1 MTEITMTKKYK
12 ILAKYIKDMSS
23 ETPSIETYLF
33 VKERISKYSLSIDI
47 QSKALKNKHVE
58 IDTALKF
65 SDKENNDKKSYFEV
79 VFSTVVKINDEVSE
93 KKEIEKILLCDVQ
106 VEIYPELEKAFEN
119 MLNNSGYTGMKIEKK
134 IDFENLYN
142 KRFN

>member
-1 MTEITMTKKYK
+1 MTKKYK

-23 ETPSIETYLF
+23 ETPNIETYLF

-58 IDTALKF
+58 VNTTLKF
-65 SDKENNDKKSYFEV
+65 SDKENNNNKSYFEI
-79 VFSTVVKINDEVSE
+79 VFSTIVKINDEVSE

-106 VEIYPELEKAFEN
+106 VEIYPELEVAFEN

>member
-1 MTEITMTKKYK
+1 MTKKYK

-58 IDTALKF
+58 VNTTLKF
-65 SDKENNDKKSYFEV
+65 SDKEDNDNKSYFEI
-79 VFSTVVKINDEVSE
+79 VFSTVVKINDEVSK

-119 MLNNSGYTGMKIEKK
+119 MLNNSGYTGIKIEKK
-134 IDFENLYN
+134 IDFENLYD

>member
-1 MTEITMTKKYK
+1 MTKKYK

-58 IDTALKF
+58 IDTTLKF

-79 VFSTVVKINDEVSE
+79 VFSTIVKINDEVSE

-134 IDFENLYN
+134 IDFEKLYN

>member
-1 MTEITMTKKYK
+1 MTFHVPIPCPK
-12 ILAKYIKDMSS
+12 IG
-23 ETPSIETYLF
+23 
-33 VKERISKYSLSIDI
+33 
-47 QSKALKNKHVE
+47 
-58 IDTALKF
+58 F
-65 SDKENNDKKSYFEV
+65 SENNDKKSYFEV

-142 KRFN
+142 QRFNYQCKSF

>member
-1 MTEITMTKKYK
+1 MTKKYK

-47 QSKALKNKHVE
+47 HSKALKNKHVE
-58 IDTALKF
+58 VNTTLKF
-65 SDKENNDKKSYFEV
+65 SDKEDNDNKSYFEI
-79 VFSTVVKINDEVSE
+79 VFSTVVKINDEVSK

-119 MLNNSGYTGMKIEKK
+119 MLNNSGYTGIKIEKK
-134 IDFENLYN
+134 IDFENLYD

>member
-1 MTEITMTKKYK
+1 MNITMIKKYK

-58 IDTALKF
+58 IETTLKF
-65 SDKENNDKKSYFEV
+65 SDKENNDHKSYFEI
-79 VFSTVVKINDEVSE
+79 VFCTVVKIEDEVSE

>member
-1 MTEITMTKKYK
+1 MEIAMTKKYK

-47 QSKALKNKHVE
+47 PPKALKNKHVE

-93 KKEIEKILLCDVQ
+93 KK
-106 VEIYPELEKAFEN
+106 
-119 MLNNSGYTGMKIEKK
+119 
-134 IDFENLYN
+134 
-142 KRFN
+142 R

>member
-1 MTEITMTKKYK
+1 MTKKYK

-23 ETPSIETYLF
+23 ETPNIETYLF

-58 IDTALKF
+58 VNTTLKF
-65 SDKENNDKKSYFEV
+65 SDKEDNVNKSYFEI
-79 VFSTVVKINDEVSE
+79 VFSTVVKINEEVNG
-93 KKEIEKILLCDVQ
+93 KKEIQKILLCDVQ

-119 MLNNSGYTGMKIEKK
+119 MLNNSGYTGIKIEKK

>member
-1 MTEITMTKKYK
+1 MTKKYK

-58 IDTALKF
+58 VNTTLKF
-65 SDKENNDKKSYFEV
+65 SDKEDNVNKSYFEI

-119 MLNNSGYTGMKIEKK
+119 MLNNSGYTGIKIEKK

>member
-1 MTEITMTKKYK
+1 MEITMTKKYK

-58 IDTALKF
+58 IDTTLKF

-79 VFSTVVKINDEVSE
+79 VFSTIVKINDEVSE

-134 IDFENLYN
+134 IDFEKLYN

>member
-1 MTEITMTKKYK
+1 MTKKYK

-58 IDTALKF
+58 VNTTLKF
-65 SDKENNDKKSYFEV
+65 SDKEDNVNKSYFEI
-79 VFSTVVKINDEVSE
+79 VFSTVVKINEEVNG
-93 KKEIEKILLCDVQ
+93 KKEIQKILLCDVQ

-119 MLNNSGYTGMKIEKK
+119 MLNNSGYTGIKIEKK
-134 IDFENLYN
+134 IDFENLYD

>member
-1 MTEITMTKKYK
+1 MEITMTKKYK

-23 ETPSIETYLF
+23 ETPTIETYLF

-58 IDTALKF
+58 IDTTLKF
-65 SDKENNDKKSYFEV
+65 SDKENNDKKSYFEI
-79 VFSTVVKINDEVSE
+79 VFSTIVKINDEISE

>member
-1 MTEITMTKKYK
+1 MKKR
-12 ILAKYIKDMSS
+12 D
-23 ETPSIETYLF
+23 
-33 VKERISKYSLSIDI
+33 R
-47 QSKALKNKHVE
+47 
-58 IDTALKF
+58 
-65 SDKENNDKKSYFEV
+65 
-79 VFSTVVKINDEVSE
+79 
-93 KKEIEKILLCDVQ
+93 KILLCDVQ

>member
-1 MTEITMTKKYK
+1 MTKKYK

-23 ETPSIETYLF
+23 ETPTIETYLF

-58 IDTALKF
+58 IDTTLKF
-65 SDKENNDKKSYFEV
+65 SDKENNDKKSYFEI
-79 VFSTVVKINDEVSE
+79 VFSTIVKINDEISE

>member
-1 MTEITMTKKYK
+1 MTKKYK

-23 ETPSIETYLF
+23 ETPTIETYLF

-58 IDTALKF
+58 IDTTLKF
-65 SDKENNDKKSYFEV
+65 SDKENNDKKSYFEI
-79 VFSTVVKINDEVSE
+79 VFSTIVKINDEISE

-142 KRFN
+142 KRFS

>member
-1 MTEITMTKKYK
+1 MTKKYK

-58 IDTALKF
+58 IDTTLKF

-79 VFSTVVKINDEVSE
+79 VFSTIVKINDEVSE

>member
-1 MTEITMTKKYK
+1 MEITMTKKYK

-23 ETPSIETYLF
+23 ETPTIETYLF

-58 IDTALKF
+58 IDTTLKF
-65 SDKENNDKKSYFEV
+65 SDKENNDKKSYFEI
-79 VFSTVVKINDEVSE
+79 VFSTIVKINDEISE

-142 KRFN
+142 KRFS

>member
-1 MTEITMTKKYK
+1 MTKKYK

-58 IDTALKF
+58 VNTTLKF
-65 SDKENNDKKSYFEV
+65 SDKEDNVNKSYFEI
-79 VFSTVVKINDEVSE
+79 VFSTVVKINEEVNG
-93 KKEIEKILLCDVQ
+93 KKEIQKILLCDVQ

-119 MLNNSGYTGMKIEKK
+119 MLNNSGYTGIKIEKK

>member
-1 MTEITMTKKYK
+1 MTKKYK

-58 IDTALKF
+58 VNTTLKF
-65 SDKENNDKKSYFEV
+65 SDKEDNNNKSYFEI

-119 MLNNSGYTGMKIEKK
+119 MLNNSGYTGIKIEKK

>member
-1 MTEITMTKKYK
+1 MTKKYK

-58 IDTALKF
+58 VNTTLKF
-65 SDKENNDKKSYFEV
+65 SDKEDNVNKSYFEI
-79 VFSTVVKINDEVSE
+79 VFSTVVKINEEVNE
-93 KKEIEKILLCDVQ
+93 KKEIQKILLCDVQ

-119 MLNNSGYTGMKIEKK
+119 MLNNSGYTGIKIEKK